1 MSDKINIALNP
12 RGRWPRK
19 DYTPEE
25 IKYLKFI
32 GTKIKRRRRQLKL
45 TQTKVGQAINVTFQ
59 QVQKYEK
66 GANVINNL
74 KMERLR
80 LALQIPKYKS
90 GFLSNKYN
98 SKTQEEYKDWQLNNK

>member
-1 MSDKINIALNP
+1 MNKG
-12 RGRWPRK
+12 GRWPRR

-25 IKYLKFI
+25 VRYLKFI
-32 GTKIKRRRRQLKL
+32 GSKIKRRRIQLGYSQSKL
-45 TQTKVGQAINVTFQ
+45 GKLINTSFQ

-66 GANVINNL
+66 GKNVINNL
-74 KMERLR
+74 RMEKLR

-98 SKTQEEYKDWQLNNK
+98 EKTSN

>member
-1 MSDKINIALNP
+1 MSKRIT
-12 RGRWPRK
+12 GRWPRAE
-19 DYTPEE
+19 YTPEE
-25 IKYLKFI
+25 MSYIKFI
-32 GTKIKRRRRQLKL
+32 GRKLKRRRMQLGYS
-45 TQTKVGQAINVTFQ
+45 QTKVGKLINTSFQ

-66 GANVINNL
+66 GKNVINNL

-98 SKTQEEYKDWQLNNK
+98 EKTSN